1 MGLLAKTTSFGA
13 LLLHASPFYALKK
26 VQRLPFHNLFYKP
39 IEDLITRMRPRE
51 DLITRMKDHEKLG
64 SYSKLQTL

>member
-13 LLLHASPFYALKK
+13 LLLRASPFYALKK

-39 IEDLITRMRPRE
+39 REDLITRMRPR
-51 DLITRMKDHEKLG
+51 
-64 SYSKLQTL
+64 